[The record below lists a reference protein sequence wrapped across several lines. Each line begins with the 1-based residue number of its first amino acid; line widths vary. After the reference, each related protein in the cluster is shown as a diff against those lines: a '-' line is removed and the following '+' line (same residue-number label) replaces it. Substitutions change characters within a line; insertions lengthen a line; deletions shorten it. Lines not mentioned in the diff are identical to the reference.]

1 MKRRRVIFI
10 LPIIS
15 LIVLSLNICSFAMNT
30 GFSTSEPDEK
40 KQQYFLSGNAI
51 SLTYEEPKKYI
62 ISCFDVSE
70 SGLVAV
76 GSATCDSK
84 YIYVYDATGKFQY
97 GYAFNIPGSYGLQWD
112 GSDLIIYFVR
122 GDIAALVDSAGNIKE
137 LKVIDDTEANNSYWN
152 KYVFAK
158 ERTQNGNTYTM
169 KSNMG
174 LLNIVATGYSQIII
188 TAPDGQETMIY
199 DVSKAQ
205 KSGTVLEIT
214 FAMLVVG
221 AVVYGLTREF
231 SKAKNRAK

>member
-10 LPIIS
+10 LSIIS

-76 GSATCDSK
+76 GSATYGNQ

-97 GYAFNIPGSYGLQWD
+97 GYAFNNPGSYGLQWD

-122 GDIAALVDSAGNIKE
+122 SDIAALVDSAGNIKE
-137 LKVIDDTEANNSYWN
+137 LKVIDDTEANNSYWD

-214 FAMLVVG
+214 FAMLFVG

-231 SKAKNRAK
+231 SKAKKRAK

>member
-1 MKRRRVIFI
+1 M
-10 LPIIS
+10 
-15 LIVLSLNICSFAMNT
+15 
-30 GFSTSEPDEK
+30 
-40 KQQYFLSGNAI
+40 
-51 SLTYEEPKKYI
+51 
-62 ISCFDVSE
+62 
-70 SGLVAV
+70 VAV
-76 GSATCDSK
+76 GSATYGNQ

-97 GYAFNIPGSYGLQWD
+97 GYAFNNPGSYGLQWD

-122 GDIAALVDSAGNIKE
+122 SDIAALVDSAGNIKE

-214 FAMLVVG
+214 FAMLFVG

-231 SKAKNRAK
+231 SKAKKCAK